1 MSYKFFENKDCE
13 FYPCHKVSE
22 QNCLFCFCPLYNLDC
37 GGNFDIIRNSA
48 DKLIKDCSN
57 CILPHIESGYD
68 YVIQR
73 LQAVNCDAE
82 EHLRKTKK
90 D

>member
-1 MSYKFFENKDCE
+1 MKK
-13 FYPCHKVSE
+13 
-22 QNCLFCFCPLYNLDC
+22 
-37 GGNFDIIRNSA
+37 SA
-48 DKLIKDCSN
+48 DKPIKDCSN